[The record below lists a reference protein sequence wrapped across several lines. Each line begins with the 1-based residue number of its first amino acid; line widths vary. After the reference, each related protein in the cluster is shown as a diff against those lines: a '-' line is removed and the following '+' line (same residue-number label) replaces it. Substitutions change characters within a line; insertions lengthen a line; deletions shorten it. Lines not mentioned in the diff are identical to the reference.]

1 MRIKRLS
8 IPNNLTSPMA
18 KMKPIYA
25 APAVKIRPLSPEG
38 SFFQAVSRFDPV
50 ESTEYYE
57 MQSEIEF

>member
-1 MRIKRLS
+1 
-8 IPNNLTSPMA
+8 
-18 KMKPIYA
+18 MKPIYA

-38 SFFQAVSRFDPV
+38 SFLQAVSRFDPV